1 MQKVGCSGRK
11 KIPSRAN
18 IIYKEVGMEIEW
30 ARQGPSRKR
39 NLVRAEESTD
49 Y

>member
-1 MQKVGCSGRK
+1 MQQVGWSGRK
-11 KIPSRAN
+11 NIPSRAN

-39 NLVRAEESTD
+39 NVVRAEESAD